1 MKIWGKKIKDE
12 SLINWVVDKEFTTF
26 YYDFGNNTK
35 KLGRVSNDE
44 IVDDWLE
51 HEKESEV

>member
-26 YYDFGNNTK
+26 YYDFGNNAK
-35 KLGRVSNDE
+35 KLGRISTNE

-51 HEKESEV
+51 HEKESRG